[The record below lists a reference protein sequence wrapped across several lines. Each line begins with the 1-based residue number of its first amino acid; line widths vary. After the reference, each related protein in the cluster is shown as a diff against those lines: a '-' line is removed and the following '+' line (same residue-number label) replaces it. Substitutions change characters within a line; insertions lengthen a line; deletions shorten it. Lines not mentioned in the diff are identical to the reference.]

1 MVNIVEDFIDSPS
14 VELLEQCNH
23 EQLMKID
30 QHYHVEVEPKRTK
43 ENLRSIIQAHL
54 QESGVLMN
62 EGGKGVANI
71 SVVGLTFEQQK
82 ELLLLQQS
90 DCSTLC
96 IHFTTCI
103 QPISY
108 TKKKKK
114 PWGILSSGLTGI
126 IKTHTITKTMDSM

>member
-62 EGGKGVANI
+62 EGGYLIIRSSPDPAGVYASDRNKC
-71 SVVGLTFEQQK
+71 VEEQKQT
-82 ELLLLQQS
+82 EEGNSGTARAQTRQS
-90 DCSTLC
+90 ESTKC
-96 IHFTTCI
+96 TGTVN
-103 QPISY
+103 
-108 TKKKKK
+108 
-114 PWGILSSGLTGI
+114 SSE
-126 IKTHTITKTMDSM
+126 